1 MSHRSSST
9 GLPGGPAVRLA
20 SISELIAEKNDC
32 ELALFHHRME
42 LQDITM
48 TIDRI
53 REQSELLDASVR
65 RETTTIY
72 TLFCSGQCFRLID
85 NARARR
91 LSAVRELERLS
102 ASRRREEG
110 GRKRIERVIIDIQE
124 IIFEF
129 EMMIKHE
136 QGLIDQKSELGKEK
150 ENDLEKRSANG
161 GCSFSHAL

>member
-53 REQSELLDASVR
+53 REQSELLDAAVR

-85 NARARR
+85 NARAE
-91 LSAVRELERLS
+91 AF
-102 ASRRREEG
+102 G
-110 GRKRIERVIIDIQE
+110 E

-150 ENDLEKRSANG
+150 ENDLEKRSANDEVRIAE
-161 GCSFSHAL
+161 GCPDGAAKE